1 MPADRVSATVTSIA
15 VLESLRRQGTAGVT
29 AVADDIGGSKA
40 NVHKHLATLEDAHFV
55 RSQDGEYQL
64 AHRFLEFELSAKR
77 HEPVYRAGVD
87 NLAKLADVTGS
98 TTVLVVREGHEA
110 VYLHTVVPVGQVGT
124 TALEGKR
131 APLPDVPG
139 GLAILSSYPPETR
152 RSLIDA
158 TVEDPDRVA
167 DVLDRLDTA
176 ERESVVVT
184 QSDDDS
190 GPKEV
195 IAPVTTDNGDPVG
208 AVGLRNP
215 TADNEGPR
223 IETHLRKLV
232 RNTAGTISNRIALT
246 K

>member
-98 TTVLVVREGHEA
+98 TTVLVVQEGQEA
-110 VYLHTVVPVGQVGT
+110 VYLHTVVPVGRVET
-124 TALEGKR
+124 SAFEGKR
-131 APLPDVPG
+131 APLPDAPG
-139 GLAILSSYPPETR
+139 GLAILSSYPPGTR
-152 RSLIDA
+152 RSLVEA
-158 TVEDPDRVA
+158 TVDDPDRVTE
-167 DVLDRLDTA
+167 VLGRLDTA
-176 ERESVVVT
+176 QRESVIVT
-184 QSDDDS
+184 GSDDDS
-190 GPKEV
+190 GLEEV
-195 IAPVTTDNGDPVG
+195 IAPVTTDDGDPVG

-215 TADNEGPR
+215 TTDNEGPR

-246 K
+246 E

>member
-29 AVADDIGGSKA
+29 AVADDIGASKA

-98 TTVLVVREGHEA
+98 TTVLVVQEGQEA
-110 VYLHTVVPVGQVGT
+110 VYLHTVVPVGRVET
-124 TALEGKR
+124 SAFEGKR
-131 APLPDVPG
+131 APLPDAPG
-139 GLAILSSYPPETR
+139 GLAILSSYPPGTR
-152 RSLIDA
+152 RSLVEA
-158 TVEDPDRVA
+158 TVDDPDRVTE
-167 DVLDRLDTA
+167 VLGRLDTA
-176 ERESVVVT
+176 QRESVIVT
-184 QSDDDS
+184 GSDDDS
-190 GPKEV
+190 GLEEV
-195 IAPVTTDNGDPVG
+195 IAPVTTDDGDPVG

-215 TADNEGPR
+215 TTDNEGPR

-246 K
+246 E

>member
-1 MPADRVSATVTSIA
+1 MPADRVSATATSIA
-15 VLESLRRQGTAGVT
+15 ILESLRRRGTAGVT
-29 AVADDIGGSKA
+29 AIADDIGGSKA

-55 RSQDGEYQL
+55 RSCDGEYQL
-64 AHRFLEFELSAKR
+64 AHRFLEFGLAAKR
-77 HEPVYRAGVD
+77 HKPVYRAGVD

-98 TTVLVVREGHEA
+98 TTVLVVREGDEA

-152 RSLIDA
+152 RSLVEETID
-158 TVEDPDRVA
+158 DPERV
-167 DVLDRLDTA
+167 DGILDNLNTA
-176 ERESVVVT
+176 ERESVIVSESADGNGPEEVV
-184 QSDDDS
+184 
-190 GPKEV
+190 
-195 IAPVTTDNGDPVG
+195 APVTADDDEPIG

-215 TADNEGPR
+215 TTGNEGPR
-223 IETHLRKLV
+223 IETDLRKLV

-246 K
+246 D